1 MLSGREFEAV
11 ASFEILLYLK
21 CSFSF
26 GFLLL
31 TLVSK
36 VSNYV
41 SWSTEAKVFFLEA
54 MLVTNVMHS
63 PIASGTPFL
72 VAADMPQ
79 AESAVVDREVS
90 TGRAKLTALEVPTT
104 ILVECEGQ
112 PLREA
117 TPQSVEVA
125 FVAQHPIRGCLP
137 THRQTLPR
145 EFVAQHPLRGCLP
158 THSHCRCQ
166 CGRA

>member
-1 MLSGREFEAV
+1 MQVFKAEGRC
-11 ASFEILLYLK
+11 I
-21 CSFSF
+21 C
-26 GFLLL
+26 FLLL

-54 MLVTNVMHS
+54 MLVTNVMHR

-90 TGRAKLTALEVPTT
+90 TGPAKLTAPEVPTT

-112 PLREA
+112 PLRQA

>member
-1 MLSGREFEAV
+1 MYNRSNINQHSESQPEARCSWGRR
-11 ASFEILLYLK
+11 ASFPVKHWAFALTSDASVK
-21 CSFSF
+21 CHAPPHRQRNS
-26 GFLLL
+26 LPRRLRR
-31 TLVSK
+31 
-36 VSNYV
+36 
-41 SWSTEAKVFFLEA
+41 
-54 MLVTNVMHS
+54 S
-63 PIASGTPFL
+63 P
-72 VAADMPQ
+72 
-79 AESAVVDREVS
+79 AVVDREVS
-90 TGRAKLTALEVPTT
+90 MGPAKLTALEVPTT

-112 PLREA
+112 PLRQA

>member
-1 MLSGREFEAV
+1 
-11 ASFEILLYLK
+11 
-21 CSFSF
+21 
-26 GFLLL
+26 
-31 TLVSK
+31 
-36 VSNYV
+36 
-41 SWSTEAKVFFLEA
+41 
-54 MLVTNVMHS
+54 MLVTNVMHR

-112 PLREA
+112 PLRQA

>member
-1 MLSGREFEAV
+1 
-11 ASFEILLYLK
+11 
-21 CSFSF
+21 
-26 GFLLL
+26 
-31 TLVSK
+31 
-36 VSNYV
+36 
-41 SWSTEAKVFFLEA
+41 

-90 TGRAKLTALEVPTT
+90 TGPAKLTALEVPTT

-112 PLREA
+112 PLRQA

>member
-1 MLSGREFEAV
+1 MQVFKAEGRC
-11 ASFEILLYLK
+11 I
-21 CSFSF
+21 C
-26 GFLLL
+26 FLLL

-54 MLVTNVMHS
+54 MLVTNVMHR

-72 VAADMPQ
+72 VTADMPQ

-112 PLREA
+112 PLRQA

>member
-90 TGRAKLTALEVPTT
+90 TGPAKLTALEVPTT

-112 PLREA
+112 PLRQA

>member
-1 MLSGREFEAV
+1 MQVFKAEGRC
-11 ASFEILLYLK
+11 I
-21 CSFSF
+21 C
-26 GFLLL
+26 FLLL

-54 MLVTNVMHS
+54 MLVTNVMHR

-90 TGRAKLTALEVPTT
+90 TGPAKLTALQVPTT

-112 PLREA
+112 PLRQA